1 MLHTARS
8 YNGMVVSPHH
18 LASEAGLAVLREGGN
33 AIEAMVAAASTIA
46 VVYPHMNGLGGDN
59 FWLIRTPEGQV
70 HAIDSCGQAASA
82 ASMDWYREQGHTN
95 IPERGPLAALT
106 VAGAVAGWQSAL
118 ELSTKAMQ
126 GKLPLSRLLDDAIR
140 YAREGVAVPATLAN
154 NAAAK
159 FDQLEKVPGW
169 KDRYAPN
176 GKLIRESERLLQP
189 EVSATLEQL
198 VKAGLA
204 DFYNG
209 DIATSIA
216 RDLQDAGSPLSR
228 DDLQGFAAK
237 VVEPLHLQ
245 LGEHALYNM
254 PPPTQG
260 LASLLLLAVF
270 ERLYKRQLCG
280 EVDSFAY
287 VHAIV
292 ESTKAAFRI
301 RDSQVTDPDYM
312 SRAAESFLDKKIID
326 QLESQVDPARA
337 APWPDAAS
345 SGDTVWLGA
354 IDSNGCAVSFI
365 QSIFWEFGSGLVLPG
380 TGASWQNRGSSFS
393 LDKNHHNCLQPGRRP
408 FHTIQPALAVLGD
421 GRVMPYGTMGGEGQ
435 PQTQAM
441 LFTRH
446 VYYQQSLQE
455 SVTAPRWLLG
465 KTWGSDNTNLRIES
479 GFDESVYA
487 QLIAAEHDVERVG
500 AFEEFMGH
508 AGALVLHTKG
518 EQQGMIE
525 GAYDP
530 RSDGKVAAF

>member
-1 MLHTARS
+1 
-8 YNGMVVSPHH
+8 
-18 LASEAGLAVLREGGN
+18 
-33 AIEAMVAAASTIA
+33 
-46 VVYPHMNGLGGDN
+46 
-59 FWLIRTPEGQV
+59 
-70 HAIDSCGQAASA
+70 
-82 ASMDWYREQGHTN
+82 
-95 IPERGPLAALT
+95 
-106 VAGAVAGWQSAL
+106 
-118 ELSTKAMQ
+118 
-126 GKLPLSRLLDDAIR
+126 
-140 YAREGVAVPATLAN
+140 
-154 NAAAK
+154 
-159 FDQLEKVPGW
+159 
-169 KDRYAPN
+169 
-176 GKLIRESERLLQP
+176 
-189 EVSATLEQL
+189 
-198 VKAGLA
+198 
-204 DFYNG
+204 
-209 DIATSIA
+209 
-216 RDLQDAGSPLSR
+216 
-228 DDLQGFAAK
+228 LQGFSAK

-245 LGEHALYNM
+245 LGKHSLYNM

-260 LASLLLLAVF
+260 LASLLLLGVF
-270 ERLYKRQLCG
+270 DRLYKRQLCG
-280 EVDSFAY
+280 DVDSFAY

-312 SRAAESFLDKKIID
+312 SKAAESYLDEKQID
-326 QLESQVDPARA
+326 QLEAQVDPARA

-354 IDSNGCAVSFI
+354 IDSEGCAVSFI

-380 TGASWQNRGSSFS
+380 SGASWQNRGSSFS

-408 FHTIQPALAVLGD
+408 FHTIQPALAVLDD

-446 VYYQQSLQE
+446 VHYQQSLQQ

-479 GFDESVYA
+479 GFDESVYS
-487 QLIAAEHDVERVG
+487 QLLAAEHDVERVG

-508 AGALVLHTKG
+508 AGALVLHTQG
-518 EQQGMIE
+518 EKQGLIE